1 MGAISWHEYKDRINR
16 YFWFNKTELRDFIL
30 VVFVF
35 AFILSFDKWGVN
47 KFDVALGLKNLFI
60 ALFFVAISVFL
71 HHAVQ
76 RLAALYLGYKPEQ
89 KIWWLGLLI
98 CLIFL
103 IFSNGRIMIFAGSY
117 FFIHMLTAQR
127 LGKHRYGPSMK
138 SFGYLAMLGPL
149 ANLLFAGILKAIT
162 WNIASPTLDILIDFN
177 FLFAIYNAIPF
188 PPLDGSR
195 MIYGSRLAYFFF
207 AGLMLSFIFFVYIV
221 GFALIVSLILA
232 LLIGIIAW
240 VIFYLMFERF
250 WY

>member
-89 KIWWLGLLI
+89 KIWWFGILI

-117 FFIHMLTAQR
+117 LSKFIP
-127 LGKHRYGPSMK
+127 GKKLKK
-138 SFGYLAMLGPL
+138 SFGY
-149 ANLLFAGILKAIT
+149 FVILMAT
-162 WNIASPTLDILIDFN
+162 YILT
-177 FLFAIYNAIPF
+177 
-188 PPLDGSR
+188 R
-195 MIYGSRLAYFFF
+195 E
-207 AGLMLSFIFFVYIV
+207 IFF
-221 GFALIVSLILA
+221 
-232 LLIGIIAW
+232 
-240 VIFYLMFERF
+240 E
-250 WY
+250 